1 MRAGSSAATLV
12 LEWVEKGVRMF
23 PKSILM
29 SLTWRERG
37 GEGQGPFSPL
47 PQDTG
52 YWLRHCE
59 GFQVDSS
66 RRRLGVVECVPGEDA
81 LDGAEVVAVRT
92 RGLRSR
98 RMMVALDDVVE
109 VRPSECR
116 LIVLDRR

>member
-1 MRAGSSAATLV
+1 
-12 LEWVEKGVRMF
+12 MF

-29 SLTWRERG
+29 SLTWRGPGADG
-37 GEGQGPFSPL
+37 GGPFSPL
-47 PQDTG
+47 PEDTE

-66 RRRLGVVECVPGEDA
+66 RRRLGVVECVPAHDT
-81 LDGAEVVAVRT
+81 LDGVEVVAVRT
-92 RGLRSR
+92 RGWRSR

>member
-1 MRAGSSAATLV
+1 
-12 LEWVEKGVRMF
+12 VEKGVRVF

-29 SLTWRERG
+29 SLTWREPG
-37 GEGQGPFSPL
+37 VDDQGPFSPL
-47 PQDTG
+47 PQDTE

-66 RRRLGVVECVPGEDA
+66 SRRLGVVECVPAEDA
-81 LDGAEVVAVRT
+81 LDGVEVVAVRT
-92 RGLRSR
+92 RGFRSR

>member
-1 MRAGSSAATLV
+1 MQ
-12 LEWVEKGVRMF
+12 KGVRVI
-23 PKSILM
+23 PKSTLM
-29 SLTWRERG
+29 SLTWREPG
-37 GEGQGPFSPL
+37 VGGQGPFSPL
-47 PQDTG
+47 PQDTD

-59 GFQVDSS
+59 GFRVESS
-66 RRRLGVVECVPGEDA
+66 RRRLGVVECVPAADA

-98 RMMVALDDVVE
+98 TMMVALDDVVE